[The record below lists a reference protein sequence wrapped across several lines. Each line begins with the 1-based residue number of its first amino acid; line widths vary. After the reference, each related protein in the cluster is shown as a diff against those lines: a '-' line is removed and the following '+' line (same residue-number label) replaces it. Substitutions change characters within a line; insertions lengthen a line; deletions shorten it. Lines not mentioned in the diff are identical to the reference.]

1 MDFATN
7 ADPGP
12 STSKAATYD
21 KEIEQLTK
29 QMNQMSLNYAT
40 IASALS
46 AQTEQQYR
54 PRQQPTQVYQKPR
67 PSNNNYS
74 SNILCYRCNERGH
87 IARDCMSERLP
98 TKEQCYQLNQR
109 TQVKK
114 NIHYA
119 ATEQDEDYDDY
130 SENEVYIG

>member
-1 MDFATN
+1 
-7 ADPGP
+7 
-12 STSKAATYD
+12 
-21 KEIEQLTK
+21 
-29 QMNQMSLNYAT
+29 MNQMSLNYAT

-98 TKEQCYQLNQR
+98 TKEQRYQLNQR

-130 SENEVYIG
+130 SENEVYIR